1 MKGFKQH
8 ILEKLRVPAKAPFDG
23 ITLESLID
31 ALNDYVKRKNFKY
44 AVYIDLESIFGE
56 YPVVLEYHGTY
67 TDKNIIGNKI
77 LAIQFIASNTPGYKK
92 VMTNRITDGN
102 GAILIYF
109 YESKGDSIRIE
120 NTEELN
126 DIFGEEAVDK
136 IYNYIITL

>member
-1 MKGFKQH
+1 MKELKQH
-8 ILEKLRVPAKAPFDG
+8 ILEKLRVSAKAPFDG

-31 ALNDYVKRKNFKY
+31 ALNDYIKRKNFKY
-44 AVYIDLESIFGE
+44 AVYIDLEAIFGE
-56 YPVVLEYHGTY
+56 YPVVLQYHGTY
-67 TDKNIIGNKI
+67 TNKNIIGNKI
-77 LAIQFIASNTPGYKK
+77 LAIQFVASNTPGYRK
-92 VMTNRITDGN
+92 VIADGN

-109 YESKGDSIRIE
+109 YQSKGESIRIE

>member
-1 MKGFKQH
+1 MKELKQH
-8 ILEKLRVPAKAPFDG
+8 ILEKLRVSAKAPFDG

-31 ALNDYVKRKNFKY
+31 ALNDYIKRKNFKY
-44 AVYIDLESIFGE
+44 AVYIDLEAIFGE
-56 YPVVLEYHGTY
+56 YPVVLQYHGTY
-67 TDKNIIGNKI
+67 TNKNIIGNKI
-77 LAIQFIASNTPGYKK
+77 LAIQFVASNTPGYRK
-92 VMTNRITDGN
+92 VIADGN

-109 YESKGDSIRIE
+109 DQTKGDSIRIE